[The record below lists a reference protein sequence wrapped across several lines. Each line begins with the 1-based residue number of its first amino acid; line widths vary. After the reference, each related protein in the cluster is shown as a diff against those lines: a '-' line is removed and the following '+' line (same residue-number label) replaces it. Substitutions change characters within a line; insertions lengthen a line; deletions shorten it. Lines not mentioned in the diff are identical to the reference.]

1 MEFKQVAYK
10 TKICE
15 LSDFGDDEAAKEQ
28 FDAWKAFTLICPE
41 TEALDKLQFL
51 GDRGSFISSHVKIR
65 FQHCKDKP
73 ICKTKQQIIDYIKDI

>member
-15 LSDFGDDEAAKEQ
+15 VSDFGDDEAAKEQ

-41 TEALDKLQFL
+41 TEALDKL
-51 GDRGSFISSHVKIR
+51 
-65 FQHCKDKP
+65 
-73 ICKTKQQIIDYIKDI
+73 